1 MSSRLVG
8 EQKEL
13 FNKVVEFVEAN
24 ITLASLSPSQR
35 EKLRKIRAG
44 KFGELEGLIDYD
56 SETLW
61 IATEY
66 CWHDRLQY
74 AFETMTFNSTN
85 HRFNFFCKVLME
97 NLPLVWRKI
106 QLQKEK
112 QVRADAKIEAVDL
125 PNFNNPYITN
135 NIRADNETLEGLW

>member
-1 MSSRLVG
+1 MSRLVG
-8 EQKEL
+8 EEKEI
-13 FNKVVEFVEAN
+13 FNKTVKFVEQN
-24 ITLASLSPSQR
+24 ITQASLSPSQR

-125 PNFNNPYITN
+125 PNFKNPYLKGKDRT
-135 NIRADNETLEGLW
+135 DNEILKEMW